1 METEEEWVQIHRR
14 PRRDLFSPHDSQ
26 CGPELSDNSKRSI
39 VCSTDGG
46 EWRIADRWGDE
57 GSENLQHRETCSRG
71 DEETPQDLPQEW
83 TGSTRFRKSSGVLC
97 DNECEN
103 FQHRETCGSDIEQM
117 QPLAEDDV
125 LPDVSGGILDLRP
138 TSQQGKRWNLR
149 NRKDQREM
157 LWLIRK
163 KRLPELCHR
172 IWPVHTVLHS
182 LVQRANKERS
192 LVLARPQWPCIAALS
207 PVHDTLGVQ
216 A

>member
-1 METEEEWVQIHRR
+1 MEENGGS
-14 PRRDLFSPHDSQ
+14 L
-26 CGPELSDNSKRSI
+26 
-39 VCSTDGG
+39 TDGATKEARTFSTGRLVAG
-46 EWRIADRWGDE
+46 ETRRRLKIHLRSGQEAQD
-57 GSENLQHRETCSRG
+57 SESL
-71 DEETPQDLPQEW
+71 W
-83 TGSTRFRKSSGVLC
+83 VLC
-97 DNECEN
+97 DNESEN
-103 FQHRETCGSDIEQM
+103 FQHGETCGSDIEHM

-157 LWLIRK
+157 LWLIRT

-182 LVQRANKERS
+182 LVQGAHKERS